1 MISHTLSDMT
11 KSGGLYSG
19 KVGLS
24 RLCAVTTA
32 IFLLLFTFSFGSW
45 WAVGRSAGAE
55 GVATTL
61 LSNKEVRSG
70 VAEKLI
76 DQFASDA
83 DSGVK
88 AVITDKRE
96 QLVQVV
102 SDALAN
108 PEISAETKRII
119 DEVYSF
125 YTGESNKAT
134 IDINALIEPILKSM
148 SAVDPAFNIND
159 IDVKRIEPITLDD
172 SGSAPN
178 LAPVKSGLAVAVFLF
193 FVLLLLSIV
202 GLAKYSRTKN
212 SFIAVIGWEFAVI
225 GAILIIIFF
234 GATTGVKSAAGSATD
249 PLVNSAAPIVAETF
263 LSMFKLQGILLLIVG
278 AIGIITWLR
287 TKKAQPTQ

>member
-1 MISHTLSDMT
+1 MT
-11 KSGGLYSG
+11 TNGGLYSG

-24 RLCAVTTA
+24 RLCTVTTA
-32 IFLLLFTFSFGSW
+32 IFLLFFTFCFGSW

-55 GVATTL
+55 GVATSL
-61 LSNKEVRSG
+61 LSNNEVRSG

-83 DSGVK
+83 DSEVK
-88 AVITDKRE
+88 AVISEKRE

-119 DEVYSF
+119 DEVYSY
-125 YTGESNKAT
+125 YTGESTKAT
-134 IDINALIEPILKSM
+134 IDINALIKPILKSM
-148 SAVDPAFNIND
+148 SAIDPAFNVND
-159 IDVKRIEPITLDD
+159 IDVKGIEPITLDD

-178 LAPVKSGLAVAVFLF
+178 LAPVKSGLAVAVFVLF
-193 FVLLLLSIV
+193 ALLVLSIV

-212 SFIAVIGWEFAVI
+212 SFVAVIGWEFAVI
-225 GAILIIIFF
+225 GAILIIVFF
-234 GATTGVKSAAGSATD
+234 GATTGVKSAAESATD

-278 AIGIITWLR
+278 VIGIITWIR
-287 TKKAQPTQ
+287 TKKAQQKQ